1 MIYHRK
7 SPKRVLLIEPEYKVN
22 YPPLGLMKISTYHKM
37 HGDEVVFYRGTNASI
52 RDQNWEVI
60 YITTLFTFLWRS
72 TIETIKFYQRNRTN
86 VENIKVGGILAS
98 LLQDDVEAET
108 GIRPHFG
115 LWGKADRLPPDYS
128 LTDGT
133 YEYWKNNASF
143 AYMTKGCRNRCP
155 FCAVSKLE
163 PKYVDFIPLKHQL
176 SSSKK
181 DLVLL
186 DNNVLASKKFPRI
199 INEIK
204 ECGFAKGAMY
214 GNAHRIVDF
223 NQGLDARLLT
233 EEKMELLSQLPI
245 EPLRIAFDNIKL
257 EKLYV
262 EKVRLAHKYGI
273 KHLSNYILFN
283 YRDTPEDFY
292 ERLRINIELN
302 AELGLSIFSF
312 PMRYIPLD
320 AKDRRYV
327 SPDWNPTQLRGVQ
340 CVLHAT
346 RGVVGPRKPF
356 FERAFGRTAQEFKY
370 IIEQPEELIF
380 HREKMMSYKEDL
392 IDALK
397 YRRGM

>member
-1 MIYHRK
+1 MR
-7 SPKRVLLIEPEYKVN
+7 
-22 YPPLGLMKISTYHKM
+22 
-37 HGDEVVFYRGTNASI
+37 GDEVVFYRGTNASI
-52 RDQNWEVI
+52 RDQNWDVI
-60 YITTLFTFLWRS
+60 YITTLFTFLWKS

-86 VENIKVGGILAS
+86 IKSIKVGGILAS

-108 GIRPHFG
+108 GIRTHFG
-115 LWGKADRLPPDYS
+115 LWGKVDRLPPDYN
-128 LTDGT
+128 LADGM

-143 AYMTKGCRNRCP
+143 AYMTKGCPNRCS

-163 PKYVDFIPLKHQL
+163 PEYVHFIPLKHQL
-176 SSSKK
+176 NSNKK
-181 DLVLL
+181 DLILL
-186 DNNVLASKKFPRI
+186 DNNVLASKDFSQI

-204 ECGFAKGAMY
+204 ECGFVKGAMY

-233 EEKMELLSQLPI
+233 EEKMELLSQLPM
-245 EPLRIAFDNIKL
+245 EPLRIAFDDIKL

-283 YRDTPEDFY
+283 YRDTPDDFY

-327 SPDWNPTQLRGVQ
+327 SPKWNSTQLRGVQ
-340 CVLHAT
+340 CILHAT

-356 FERAFGRTAQEFKY
+356 FERAFGKTAEEFRY

-380 HREKMMSYKEDL
+380 HREKMMPYREEPVT
-392 IDALK
+392 ALK
-397 YRRGM
+397 IEEGCE